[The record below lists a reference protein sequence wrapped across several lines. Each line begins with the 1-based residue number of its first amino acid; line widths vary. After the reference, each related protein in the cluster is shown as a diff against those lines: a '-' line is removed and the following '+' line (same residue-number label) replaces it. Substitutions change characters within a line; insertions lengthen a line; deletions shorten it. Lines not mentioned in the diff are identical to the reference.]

1 MDPERCSQSSAAAWP
16 ASISTRVGPKSNID
30 TAVGV
35 GEGAHNHGRPNGQ
48 DMSSA

>member
-1 MDPERCSQSSAAAWP
+1 MA
-16 ASISTRVGPKSNID
+16 RVDQHPGGAESNID

>member
-1 MDPERCSQSSAAAWP
+1 
-16 ASISTRVGPKSNID
+16 VGPKSNID
-30 TAVGV
+30 TAVGVGV